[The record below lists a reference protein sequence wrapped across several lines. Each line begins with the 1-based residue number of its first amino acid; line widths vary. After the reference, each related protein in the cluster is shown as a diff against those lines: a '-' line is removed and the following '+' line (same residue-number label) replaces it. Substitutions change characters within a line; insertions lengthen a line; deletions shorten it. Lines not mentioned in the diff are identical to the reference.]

1 MATKELKLT
10 SEEMDLVSVLLKTVF
25 DCLSYDDFSEEF
37 IDNGNFLLSLE
48 PSQHELLKKIVKRL

>member
-48 PSQHELLKKIVKRL
+48 PSQYELLKKIVKRL